1 MMARPQTDIEAGR
14 RLLLETAEGIIRDR
28 GAVDIAISEL
38 ASVAG
43 MSPSNIYRFF
53 ESKEDL
59 FEAIAERWFAD
70 KISIMETVIASSM
83 SARDK
88 MHAFFGRRF
97 ALMVADY
104 ETDPELFQSYCEL
117 GSQHFETVR
126 GYVDLADHY
135 LALIVAEAMQDGYFS
150 KLTIDQTVSLINLMI
165 QPFCN
170 PDLIIH
176 IGVRPTDDKLSEII
190 DTIFTGLGRAIE
202 RDNVIPMLSVA

>member
-53 ESKEDL
+53 ESKEVL

-70 KISIMETVIASSM
+70 KILIMETVIASSM

>member
-190 DTIFTGLGRAIE
+190 DTIFTGLGRANV

>member
-1 MMARPQTDIEAGR
+1 MARPQTDIEAGR

-70 KISIMETVIASSM
+70 KISIMETVIASNM

-190 DTIFTGLGRAIE
+190 DTIFTGLGRANE

>member
-176 IGVRPTDDKLSEII
+176 IGVRPTDDKLGEII
-190 DTIFTGLGRAIE
+190 DTIFTGLGRANE